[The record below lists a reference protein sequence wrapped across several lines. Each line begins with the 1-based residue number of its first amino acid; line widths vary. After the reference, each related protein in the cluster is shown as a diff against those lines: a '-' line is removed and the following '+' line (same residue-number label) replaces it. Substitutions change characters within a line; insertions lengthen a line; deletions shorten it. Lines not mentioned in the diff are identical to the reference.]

1 MIRRMRSRLAIGL
14 VGTATSLALLVPSA
28 VHAVP
33 PRPTEWV
40 GSWHAAMTTAA
51 PDGPSAEGFT
61 DTTLRQVAHL
71 SVGGDSVRI
80 RISNAYGTDP
90 LTVAAATVAP
100 RSDEAAGTPMV
111 DPDALTEVTFGGQ
124 DSVTIPAGADWV
136 SDPVDVS
143 VADNS
148 DLVVS
153 MYLPGP
159 TGPATTH
166 RAGYATSFAAPGD
179 ATADPGTA
187 FDELD
192 TSRYFLTGVDV
203 TTRARGSVVFFGD
216 SITDGVVS
224 TVDANLRYPDQVAD
238 RLLERPGPHRCGVL
252 NSGISG
258 NRLLTDAGASGDSAL
273 ARFDRD
279 VLSRPGVRT
288 VVLLEGINDIGNSRG
303 AVEPEQL
310 IAVYRQF
317 IDRAHSAGITVVG
330 ATLTPFE
337 GAGYYT
343 EEGEADRQA
352 VNEWIRNSGEF
363 DAVVDFD
370 AVLRDPEHPSRI
382 LPDYDPG
389 DHLHPNDAGFAAMAA
404 AVDLRTIC

>member
-1 MIRRMRSRLAIGL
+1 MRRTRSRIAIGL
-14 VGTATSLALLVPSA
+14 LSAATSLALLTPPA
-28 VHAVP
+28 AHATP
-33 PRPTEWV
+33 PGHSEWI

-51 PDGPSAEGFT
+51 ASGPSAEGFT

-71 SVGGDSVRI
+71 SVGGDAVRV

-90 LTVAAATVAP
+90 LTVAAVTVAP
-100 RSDEAAGTPMV
+100 RSDDAAGTPTV
-111 DPDALTEVTFGGQ
+111 DPKALTEVTFGGRAA
-124 DSVTIPAGADWV
+124 VTIPAGADWM

-143 VADNS
+143 VPDDS

-166 RAGYATSFAAPGD
+166 RAGYATSFAASGD
-179 ATADPGTA
+179 VTADAGEA
-187 FDELD
+187 FDKLD

-216 SITDGVVS
+216 SITDGVIS

-238 RLLERPGPHRCGVL
+238 RLLTRPGPHRCGVL

-279 VLSRPGVRT
+279 VLSRPGVQT
-288 VVLLEGINDIGNSRG
+288 VVLLEGINDIGNSEG
-303 AVEPEQL
+303 ALEPEQL

-317 IDRAHSAGITVVG
+317 IARAHAAGITVVG

-337 GAGYYT
+337 GAAYYT
-343 EEGEADRQA
+343 EAGEADRQA
-352 VNEWIRNSGEF
+352 VNEWIRDSGEF

-370 AVLRDPEHPSRI
+370 AVLRDPAHPSRI
-382 LPDYDPG
+382 LPAYDPG